1 MANSKD
7 TKKKTTSTSAAKKTV
22 AKKTTKAAP
31 KATTKPAAKKTTTKK
46 VETKTTAKKT
56 ATKPATKKAAPKK
69 VEVKEPVVK
78 EVKKVNNKKKVD
90 IMAWCKENY
99 TIIGL
104 VVLAIL
110 LIVNIVIVSVGHK
123 AKLANGKEVIASI
136 NGKDFLAEDLFESLK
151 ESYGKDTL
159 VNMIDEYIVDK
170 EISNDE
176 KVAAKET
183 AQENID
189 KIKKQYESAG
199 YEWETILTQYGYA
212 SEDALLKEMT
222 LSVEK
227 ETIAKNYLKS
237 ELTNEDIKDYYN
249 SNVFGKYTAKHI
261 LITPDTN
268 DNMSDEEKAA
278 AEETAKAT
286 AVEVIN
292 KLNNGEDWNTLVSQY
307 SKDTGSSDN
316 EGLIEDFTKG
326 DVVDEFWNAVE
337 GLKDGE
343 YTAEPVKSSYGYHI
357 IYRVSY
363 TEKESL
369 KKMKNKLVDEIVTKK
384 LQEESNLYTTTWVK
398 IRKKYKLEI
407 KDSVVKSK
415 YDNATN
421 KSE

>member
-7 TKKKTTSTSAAKKTV
+7 TKKKTTSTSAAKKT
-22 AKKTTKAAP
+22 TKAAP
-31 KATTKPAAKKTTTKK
+31 KATTKTAAKKTTTKK

-56 ATKPATKKAAPKK
+56 ATKPATKKVAPKK

-159 VNMIDEYIVDK
+159 VNMIDEYIVAK

-384 LQEESNLYTTTWVK
+384 LQEDSNLYTTTWVK

>member
-7 TKKKTTSTSAAKKTV
+7 PKKKTTSTSAAKKTV

-227 ETIAKNYLKS
+227 ETSAKNYLKS

-261 LITPDTN
+261 LITPDTK

-278 AEETAKAT
+278 AEETAKAP

-326 DVVDEFWNAVE
+326 DVVDEFWNALE

-384 LQEESNLYTTTWVK
+384 LQEDLNL
-398 IRKKYKLEI
+398 
-407 KDSVVKSK
+407 
-415 YDNATN
+415 
-421 KSE
+421 